1 MLPAWPWPAPRF
13 ERIARFA
20 PWIGLLIGSVQ
31 AALWWC
37 LAHLGW
43 RAVALAPLVI
53 VVGIRLSGGLHHD
66 GLMDT
71 ADGVAAG
78 SKRRLEAMDDSRVG
92 ASGVLA
98 LAVVLLLEIAALLQL
113 GPAAP
118 VALVFA
124 AFWARV
130 SPLWAMAQFPY
141 LRTDGTAGFH
151 RWHGRPVWDVLPILP
166 GVLLLSLIGAEPLAV
181 LMGAP
186 VSVLVADRLGRRL
199 GGHTGDS
206 YGASLVLTE
215 AITLLLLAGLLGTS

>member
-1 MLPAWPWPAPRF
+1 
-13 ERIARFA
+13 
-20 PWIGLLIGSVQ
+20 
-31 AALWWC
+31 
-37 LAHLGW
+37 
-43 RAVALAPLVI
+43 
-53 VVGIRLSGGLHHD
+53 
-66 GLMDT
+66 
-71 ADGVAAG
+71 
-78 SKRRLEAMDDSRVG
+78 
-92 ASGVLA
+92 
-98 LAVVLLLEIAALLQL
+98 
-113 GPAAP
+113 
-118 VALVFA
+118 
-124 AFWARV
+124 
-130 SPLWAMAQFPY
+130 MAQFPY